1 MEKVNKKWK
10 DFLIKEEEEKEYLE
24 IADYCVGMSV
34 NADLQWKKNS
44 DVEFLKT
51 KNVGI
56 MKKLL
61 KSFAGDP
68 EIGKMKIVDDKVQ
81 QYGDENPEYG
91 FTYYVTLGQSHMAV
105 HTWPEMFL
113 MNIDVFTCGEE
124 GDPKAI
130 LQKVIEKLKPH
141 RVRKNEFGR
150 AKGLDWQNISDN
162 DRDPS
167 ADKGES
173 QLDMFYSNPFMKP
186 C

>member
-61 KSFAGDP
+61 SIIFLGLLLSGNVYAETIRLTCDGINTESLLINVKP
-68 EIGKMKIVDDKVQ
+68 ET
-81 QYGDENPEYG
+81 E
-91 FTYYVTLGQSHMAV
+91 
-105 HTWPEMFL
+105 
-113 MNIDVFTCGEE
+113 
-124 GDPKAI
+124 
-130 LQKVIEKLKPH
+130 
-141 RVRKNEFGR
+141 
-150 AKGLDWQNISDN
+150 
-162 DRDPS
+162 
-167 ADKGES
+167 
-173 QLDMFYSNPFMKP
+173 
-186 C
+186 